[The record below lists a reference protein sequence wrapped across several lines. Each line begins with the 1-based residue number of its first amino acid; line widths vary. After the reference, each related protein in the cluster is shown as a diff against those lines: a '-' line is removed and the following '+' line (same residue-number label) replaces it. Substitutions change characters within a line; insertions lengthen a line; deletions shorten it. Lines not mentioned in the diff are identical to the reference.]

1 MTEASVITLRTK
13 TNKTKAYPLR
23 QRASS
28 LSGSLIKIRKRKKKI
43 RKRIP
48 LWAEATP
55 LIDTEV
61 TDHGPGITWSEHNLF
76 NFSTI
81 QAARL

>member
-13 TNKTKAYPLR
+13 TKKTKAYPLR

-55 LIDTEV
+55 A
-61 TDHGPGITWSEHNLF
+61 PP
-76 NFSTI
+76 
-81 QAARL
+81 